1 MSAAN
6 SRTSKS
12 NNIERRISNCVRTFF
27 ICALSAS
34 ILFFL
39 GPPSVAGEF
48 LEERITERLK
58 ELRATTGDVPVYT
71 IAGLQVA
78 CWMPKK
84 TPAPLVIFS
93 HGFRGSNKQSAVT
106 MKALANAGYCVI
118 APNHHDSM
126 ANSIG
131 MTPQAPFGKVNK
143 WDENTYKD
151 RRDDIKRLLE
161 TVKRDPRWQQKV
173 DFSKVALMGHS
184 LGGYTM
190 LGLSGGWPSWKL
202 EGIKA
207 VVALSPYLNPYSQA
221 NTLKDIDIPIM
232 YQSGTMDFG
241 VEPFLL
247 GPRGAF
253 SKTSSPAYLVDIKG
267 ANHFTWTVLNRQ
279 KAREDLID
287 YYCISFLNKYVLDD
301 VHAKPGEKLPGLAAL
316 MVK

>member
-1 MSAAN
+1 M
-6 SRTSKS
+6 
-12 NNIERRISNCVRTFF
+12 IF
-27 ICALSAS
+27 ICALSAV
-34 ILFFL
+34 ILLFI
-39 GPPSVAGEF
+39 SVPQAYAAREF

-58 ELRATTGDVPVYT
+58 ELHASTGNIPTTNV
-71 IAGLQVA
+71 AGLQVA
-78 CWMPKK
+78 CWTPKT

-106 MKALANAGYCVI
+106 MKALADAGYYVI
-118 APNHHDSM
+118 APNHQDSM
-126 ANSIG
+126 ARSIG
-131 MTPQAPFGKVNK
+131 TKPQAPFAKVKK

-151 RRDDIKRLLE
+151 RGDDIRKLLE
-161 TVKRDPRWQQKV
+161 TIKNDPRWQQKV

-202 EGIKA
+202 DGIKA
-207 VVALSPYLNPYSQA
+207 VVALSPYLNPYAQA
-221 NTLKDIDIPIM
+221 DTLKDINIPIM

-241 VEPFLL
+241 VEPFLI

-287 YYCISFLNKYVLDD
+287 HYCISFLNKYVLNDT
-301 VHAKPGEKLPGLAAL
+301 HAKPEEKLPGLAAL
-316 MVK
+316 MVKCSSCQGTFQSHQN